1 MEKKYRVKKYA
12 EFDQIFKTGKKF
24 STPHFKIVFRQTEEP
39 HSRFGISIGKKFGNA
54 VQRNKI
60 KRQIRNIL
68 RNYKQCKLSFLTIV
82 VVKPVAAT
90 LTFIEIKKELSS
102 SLNKIYKVEEQW
114 IKSKPCF
121 CFLFQQF

>member
-1 MEKKYRVKKYA
+1 MEKKYRVKKYT

-24 STPHFKIVFRQTEEP
+24 STPHFRVVFRPTNES

-90 LTFIEIKKELSS
+90 LTFIEIKKELTS
-102 SLNKIYKVEEQW
+102 SLNKIYKVEEQ
-114 IKSKPCF
+114 
-121 CFLFQQF
+121 

>member
-12 EFDQIFKTGKKF
+12 EFDQTFKTGKKF
-24 STPHFKIVFRQTEEP
+24 STPHFRIVFRQSEEP

-90 LTFIEIKKELSS
+90 LNFIEIKKELAC
-102 SLNKIYKVEEQW
+102 SLNKIYKVEDKW

>member
-1 MEKKYRVKKYA
+1 MEKKYRVKKYV

-24 STPHFKIVFRQTEEP
+24 STPHFRIVFKTTEEP

-68 RNYKQCKLSFLTIV
+68 RNYKQCKLSFLIIV
-82 VVKPVAAT
+82 VVKPVAAS
-90 LTFIEIKKELSS
+90 LTFIEIKKELAS
-102 SLNKIYKVEEQW
+102 SLNKIYKVEEQ
-114 IKSKPCF
+114 
-121 CFLFQQF
+121 